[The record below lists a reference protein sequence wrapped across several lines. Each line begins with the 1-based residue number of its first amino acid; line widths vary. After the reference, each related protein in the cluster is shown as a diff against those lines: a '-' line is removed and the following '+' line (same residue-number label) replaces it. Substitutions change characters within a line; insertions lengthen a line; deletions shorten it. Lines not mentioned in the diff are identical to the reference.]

1 MTAALAEPTDI
12 ITKTSRSEHQHGA
25 GRGQPG
31 QRPALRGPVTPEGK
45 ERSRRNGCKDGL
57 TGKGIVL
64 PPDAAA
70 EVDRREAAF
79 ARDFRPRN
87 AVERDL
93 VRQMALGSW
102 RREVLSI
109 RIDQHDARMNAA
121 NFANWVEDQRLAA
134 AGLGRRLA
142 DDPERAVIRLR
153 RTSAGCGWLSGRWVL
168 LGNGLSTAEE
178 GGPGC
183 TWTDADLAL
192 ALDLLGLPAGLRH
205 LDDRAVRLG
214 SLRAEAR
221 SGSEGAVAE
230 LRELI
235 AEEVAELE
243 ERDEEAWAD
252 IERPR
257 LEGWRAGVEID
268 LGPEGERLHRYEM
281 AADRLFRS
289 AWTKL
294 ERLRKEHGLPLIPR
308 RERLPD
314 VEPAPRPPAP
324 PPPAAARPASRPRHR
339 CTRCRTSRGRRCWAT
354 RRPRC
359 STSGPP
365 ARPGPGPAP
374 ANVPSDKTNP
384 AQGRPANGA
393 TPPKAGFPP
402 AVRPGNRP

>member
-1 MTAALAEPTDI
+1 MTAALAEPVDM
-12 ITKTSRSEHQHGA
+12 ITKTAPVRTPA
-25 GRGQPG
+25 PRGRGQPG

-79 ARDFRPRN
+79 AGDFRPRN

-102 RREVLSI
+102 RRDALSI

-121 NFANWVEDQRLAA
+121 RFANWVEDQRLAA

-142 DDPERAVIRLR
+142 DDPERTVIRLPPH
-153 RTSAGCGWLSGRWVL
+153 LGRLRVAERPLAL
-168 LGNGLSTAEE
+168 LGNGLATAEE

-205 LDDRAVRLG
+205 LDDRTHLLE

-235 AEEVAELE
+235 AGVVAELE
-243 ERDEEAWAD
+243 ERDEEAWTD

-257 LEGWRAGVEID
+257 LEGWRGGGDRPGARGGAAAPLRDGGRPAVPVGLDEAGAAA
-268 LGPEGERLHRYEM
+268 EG
-281 AADRLFRS
+281 
-289 AWTKL
+289 
-294 ERLRKEHGLPLIPR
+294 
-308 RERLPD
+308 
-314 VEPAPRPPAP
+314 
-324 PPPAAARPASRPRHR
+324 ARPAADPASREHGRPRAR
-339 CTRCRTSRGRRCWAT
+339 PAASRAAAPRGGSPGTPAPAAVRPLTEALRSSLLGDPASPVLDFWAA
-354 RRPRC
+354 
-359 STSGPP
+359 G
-365 ARPGPGPAP
+365 RPGPGVSPDDR
-374 ANVPSDKTNP
+374 SQDKTNP
-384 AQGRPANGA
+384 APGRPANGA

-402 AVRPGNRP
+402 AAGPGNRP